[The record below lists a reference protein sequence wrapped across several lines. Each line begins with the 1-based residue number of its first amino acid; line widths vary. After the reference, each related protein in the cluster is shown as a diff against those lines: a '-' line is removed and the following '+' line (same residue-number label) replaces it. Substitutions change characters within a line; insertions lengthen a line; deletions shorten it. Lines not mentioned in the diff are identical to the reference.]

1 MQALTADN
9 LGALL
14 GNEILAIRIPNFAT
28 FGAFADGLRQ
38 CDLHVVKG
46 ARVYFSPSFEA
57 QKIAFIGLTQ
67 YEFEYRPIEDYLDAA
82 DTARAEVAPV
92 FEAAFDPVERLMVRL
107 RDITG
112 TGVEMAGDPGGRWR
126 HHQTLPVSDAW
137 HGRVRCHL

>member
-38 CDLHVVKG
+38 CDLHVVKV
-46 ARVYFSPSFEA
+46 ATVYSSPSFEA

-112 TGVEMAGDPGGRWR
+112 TGVEIAGDSGGRWR
-126 HHQTLPVSDAW
+126 HHKTLPVSDAW

>member
-67 YEFEYRPIEDYLDAA
+67 YEFKYRRIEDYLDAA

-112 TGVEMAGDPGGRWR
+112 TGVEIAGDSGG
-126 HHQTLPVSDAW
+126 
-137 HGRVRCHL
+137 